1 MASTLPRRFFLARY
15 GSPYY
20 GVPYESEV
28 DPMLP
33 SLRAVLTLRR
43 LVALRLWVVTIA
55 VAIVVVVPAV
65 AP

>member
-1 MASTLPRRFFLARY
+1 
-15 GSPYY
+15 
-20 GVPYESEV
+20 
-28 DPMLP
+28 MLP